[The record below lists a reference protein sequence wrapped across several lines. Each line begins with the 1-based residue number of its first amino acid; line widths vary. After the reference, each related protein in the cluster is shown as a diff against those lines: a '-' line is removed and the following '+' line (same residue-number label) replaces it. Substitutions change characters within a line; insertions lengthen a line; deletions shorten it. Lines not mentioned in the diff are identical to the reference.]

1 MSQSVSVLENPTH
14 WGLKTAKVFAKLVLD
29 NFVVCLLEPI
39 INLAHIQQSYV
50 CPKNQNYLLEKPDL
64 KFFHSYGLSTT
75 IKITIFSTFYVIDNV
90 SSRLV
95 EICANN
101 TDSFN
106 KNFKVKKEIS

>member
-50 CPKNQNYLLEKPDL
+50 CPKNQNYILE
-64 KFFHSYGLSTT
+64 
-75 IKITIFSTFYVIDNV
+75 KITIFSTFYVIDNV

-106 KNFKVKKEIS
+106 KNFKVKKETS